1 MNSDSSTTKTNTGFT
16 FRTISSSYALF
27 LYGNC
32 LPGKRREMVRNVLVS
47 EKTELESKDVSSSH
61 LGSKS

>member
-16 FRTISSSYALF
+16 FRTISSYALF

-32 LPGKRREMVRNVLVS
+32 LPGKRREMVRNGLVS